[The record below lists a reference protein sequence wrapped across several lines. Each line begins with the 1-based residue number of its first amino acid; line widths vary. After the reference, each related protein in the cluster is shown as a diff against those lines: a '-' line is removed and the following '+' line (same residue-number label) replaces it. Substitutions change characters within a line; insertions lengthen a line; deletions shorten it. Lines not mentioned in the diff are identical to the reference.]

1 MMKSINR
8 IWSKQGEII
17 AEGTFAVAL
26 TLAAMT
32 MRYVTYFL

>member
-1 MMKSINR
+1 MAKNMNR
-8 IWSKQGEII
+8 II

-32 MRYVTYFL
+32 MRYVIYFL